1 MKKVAYI
8 RTSTGKQTLG
18 IEVQKEALKA
28 YNPTHWFIEQVSGR
42 KENREQ
48 LNKALDILEEGD
60 MLIVY
65 KLDRLGR
72 STKQLVNLIC
82 QLEEKKI
89 HLNIITE
96 GIDTSTATGKLIF
109 TILAAVAEMEASLI
123 SERTKQALAMSD
135 NKGGR
140 RRLSN
145 LTKAKVLEMHRKQNF
160 TVSEIALELNISE
173 SSIYRIVRT
182 HKLNSNKGLT

>member
-1 MKKVAYI
+1 
-8 RTSTGKQTLG
+8 
-18 IEVQKEALKA
+18 
-28 YNPTHWFIEQVSGR
+28 
-42 KENREQ
+42 
-48 LNKALDILEEGD
+48 

-72 STKQLVNLIC
+72 STKQLVNLIS

-109 TILAAVAEMEASLI
+109 TILSAVAEMEASLI

-140 RRLSN
+140 PRLSN
-145 LTKAKVLEMHRKQNF
+145 LTKAKVLEMHRKQNY

>member
-28 YNPTHWFIEQVSGR
+28 YQPTHWFIEQVSGR

-48 LNKALDILEEGD
+48 LNKALAILEEGD
-60 MLIVY
+60 TLIVY

-72 STKQLVNLIC
+72 STKQLVNLIS
-82 QLEEKKI
+82 QLEERKI

-96 GIDTSTATGKLIF
+96 GIDTATTTGKLIF
-109 TILAAVAEMEASLI
+109 TILSAVAEMEASLI
-123 SERTKQALAMSD
+123 SERTKQALAMSE

-140 RRLSN
+140 PRLDN
-145 LTKAKVLEMHRKQNF
+145 EIKLKVYDMYHSEQY
-160 TVSEIALELNISE
+160 TVNELIKFFKISR
-173 SSIYRIVRT
+173 SSVYRIIQ
-182 HKLNSNKGLT
+182 KNNKG

>member
-28 YNPTHWFIEQVSGR
+28 YHPTHWFIEQVSGR

-48 LNKALDILEEGD
+48 LNKALDVLEEGD
-60 MLIVY
+60 TLIVY

-72 STKQLVNLIC
+72 STKQLVNLIS
-82 QLEEKKI
+82 QLEERKI

-96 GIDTSTATGKLIF
+96 GIDTATATGKLIF
-109 TILAAVAEMEASLI
+109 TILSAVAEMEASLI
-123 SERTKQALAMSD
+123 SERTKQALAMSE

-140 RRLSN
+140 PRLDKEIK
-145 LTKAKVLEMHRKQNF
+145 LKVIEMHSTSEY
-160 TVSEIALELNISE
+160 TVGEIATSLSVSE
-173 SSIYRIVRT
+173 SSVYRVIRAN
-182 HKLNSNKGLT
+182 KENENNS

>member
-18 IEVQKEALKA
+18 IEVQKDALKA
-28 YNPTHWFIEQVSGR
+28 YQPTHWFIEQVSGR

-60 MLIVY
+60 TLIVY

-72 STKQLVNLIC
+72 STKQLVNLIS
-82 QLEEKKI
+82 QLEDNGI
-89 HLNIITE
+89 HLNIVTE

-109 TILAAVAEMEASLI
+109 TILSAVAEMEASLI
-123 SERTKQALAMSD
+123 SERTKQALAVSE

-140 RRLSN
+140 PRLDN
-145 LTKAKVLEMHRKQNF
+145 RTKVKVLEMYQKQAY
-160 TVSEIALELNISE
+160 TVKQMAIKLNISE
-173 SSIYRIVRT
+173 SSIYRILR
-182 HKLNSNKGLT
+182 KFKYKNNKG

>member
-28 YNPTHWFIEQVSGR
+28 YHPTHWFIEQVSGR

-48 LNKALDILEEGD
+48 LNSALEVLEEGD
-60 MLIVY
+60 TLIVY

-72 STKQLVNLIC
+72 STKQLVNLIS
-82 QLEEKKI
+82 QLEERKI

-96 GIDTSTATGKLIF
+96 GIDTATATGKLIF
-109 TILAAVAEMEASLI
+109 TILSAVAEMEASLI
-123 SERTKQALAMSD
+123 SERTKQALAMSE

-140 RRLSN
+140 PRLDCEIKLKVYEMYRSQKYTVN
-145 LTKAKVLEMHRKQNF
+145 ELAKYFK
-160 TVSEIALELNISE
+160 ISR
-173 SSIYRIVRT
+173 SSVYRIIQ
-182 HKLNSNKGLT
+182 KNNKG

>member
-8 RTSTGKQTLG
+8 RTSTGKQTLRYRS
-18 IEVQKEALKA
+18 QKEALKA
-28 YNPTHWFIEQVSGR
+28 YFTSIGSVNRLADVRGQR
-42 KENREQ
+42 KQ
-48 LNKALDILEEGD
+48 LNKALSILEEGD
-60 MLIVY
+60 TLIVY

-72 STKQLVNLIC
+72 STKQLVNLIS

-109 TILAAVAEMEASLI
+109 TILSAVAEMEASLI

-140 RRLSN
+140 PRLSN
-145 LTKAKVLEMHRKQNF
+145 LTKA
-160 TVSEIALELNISE
+160 
-173 SSIYRIVRT
+173 
-182 HKLNSNKGLT
+182 

>member
-65 KLDRLGR
+65 KLDKLGR
-72 STKQLVNLIC
+72 STKQLVNLIS

-96 GIDTSTATGKLIF
+96 GIDTSTATGKLI
-109 TILAAVAEMEASLI
+109 LSAVAEMEASLI

-140 RRLSN
+140 PRLSN
-145 LTKAKVLEMHRKQNF
+145 LTKAKVLEMHRKQNY

>member
-28 YNPTHWFIEQVSGR
+28 FHPTHWFIEQVSGR

-60 MLIVY
+60 TLIVY

-72 STKQLVNLIC
+72 STKQLVNLIS
-82 QLEEKKI
+82 QLEERKI

-96 GIDTSTATGKLIF
+96 GIDTATATGKLIF
-109 TILAAVAEMEASLI
+109 TILSAVAEMEASLI
-123 SERTKQALAMSD
+123 SERTKQALAMSE

-140 RRLSN
+140 PRLD
-145 LTKAKVLEMHRKQNF
+145 
-160 TVSEIALELNISE
+160 SEIKLKVYEMYRSQQYTVNELAKYFRISR
-173 SSIYRIVRT
+173 SSVYRIIQ
-182 HKLNSNKGLT
+182 KNNKG

>member
-28 YNPTHWFIEQVSGR
+28 YHPTHWFIEQVSGR

-60 MLIVY
+60 TLIVY

-72 STKQLVNLIC
+72 STKQLVNLIS
-82 QLEEKKI
+82 QLEDRKI

-96 GIDTSTATGKLIF
+96 GIDTATATGKLIF
-109 TILAAVAEMEASLI
+109 TILSAVAEMEASLI
-123 SERTKQALAMSD
+123 SERTKQALAMSE

-140 RRLSN
+140 PRLD
-145 LTKAKVLEMHRKQNF
+145 
-160 TVSEIALELNISE
+160 SEIKLKVYEMYRSQQYTVNELAKYFKISR
-173 SSIYRIVRT
+173 SSVYRIIQ
-182 HKLNSNKGLT
+182 KNNKG

>member
-28 YNPTHWFIEQVSGR
+28 YHPTHWFIEQVSGR

-48 LNKALDILEEGD
+48 LNKALDMLEEGD
-60 MLIVY
+60 TLIVY

-72 STKQLVNLIC
+72 STKQLVNLIS
-82 QLEEKKI
+82 QLEERKI

-96 GIDTSTATGKLIF
+96 GIDTATATGKLIF
-109 TILAAVAEMEASLI
+109 TILSAVAEMEASLI
-123 SERTKQALAMSD
+123 SERTKQALAMSE

-140 RRLSN
+140 PRINHLI
-145 LTKAKVLEMHRKQNF
+145 KVKVLEMHQKQAF
-160 TVSEIALELNISE
+160 TVNEIALKLDISE
-173 SSIYRIVRT
+173 SSIYRILRT
-182 HKLNSNKGLT
+182 HQQKNNKG

>member
-28 YNPTHWFIEQVSGR
+28 YHPTHWFIEQVSGR

-48 LNKALDILEEGD
+48 LNKALDVLEEGD
-60 MLIVY
+60 TLIVY

-72 STKQLVNLIC
+72 STKQLVNLIS
-82 QLEEKKI
+82 QLEERKI

-96 GIDTSTATGKLIF
+96 GIDTATATGKLIF
-109 TILAAVAEMEASLI
+109 TILSAVAEMEASLI
-123 SERTKQALAMSD
+123 SERTKQALAMSE

-140 RRLSN
+140 PRLDNGIKLKVYEMYRSQQYTVN
-145 LTKAKVLEMHRKQNF
+145 ELAKYFK
-160 TVSEIALELNISE
+160 ISR
-173 SSIYRIVRT
+173 SSVYRIIQ
-182 HKLNSNKGLT
+182 KNNKG

>member
-28 YNPTHWFIEQVSGR
+28 FHPTHWFIEQVSGR

-60 MLIVY
+60 TLIVY

-72 STKQLVNLIC
+72 STKQLVNLIS
-82 QLEEKKI
+82 QLEERKI

-96 GIDTSTATGKLIF
+96 GIDTATATGKLIF
-109 TILAAVAEMEASLI
+109 TILSAVAEMEASLI
-123 SERTKQALAMSD
+123 SERTKQALAMSE

-140 RRLSN
+140 PRLD
-145 LTKAKVLEMHRKQNF
+145 
-160 TVSEIALELNISE
+160 SEIKLKVYEMYRSQQYTVNELAKYFKISR
-173 SSIYRIVRT
+173 SSVYRIIQ
-182 HKLNSNKGLT
+182 KNNKG

>member
-28 YNPTHWFIEQVSGR
+28 YHPTHWFIEQVSGC

-60 MLIVY
+60 TLIVY

-72 STKQLVNLIC
+72 STKQLVNLIS
-82 QLEEKKI
+82 QLEDRKI

-96 GIDTSTATGKLIF
+96 GIDTATATGKLIF
-109 TILAAVAEMEASLI
+109 TILSAVAEMEASLI
-123 SERTKQALAMSD
+123 SERTKQALAMSE

-140 RRLSN
+140 PRLD
-145 LTKAKVLEMHRKQNF
+145 
-160 TVSEIALELNISE
+160 SEIKLKVYEMYRSQQYTVNELAKYFKISR
-173 SSIYRIVRT
+173 SSVYRIIQ
-182 HKLNSNKGLT
+182 KNNKG